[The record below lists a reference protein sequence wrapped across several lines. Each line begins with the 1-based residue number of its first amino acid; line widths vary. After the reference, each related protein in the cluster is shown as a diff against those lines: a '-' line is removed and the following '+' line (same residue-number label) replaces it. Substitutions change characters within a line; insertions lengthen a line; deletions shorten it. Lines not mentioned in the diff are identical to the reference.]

1 MLPSLGID
9 PAGVDREF
17 MVPLTRGL
25 GEDAE
30 DLEELGAYSVYG
42 LLVPEDGTLFNVGY
56 SVEVGGDVVD
66 LVASGLDIET
76 DGVAFIPEPGVLGVV
91 GIGLLG
97 FVGRRGGGRS
107 RGFGVGSV
115 VGARGWDAV

>member
-1 MLPSLGID
+1 MWLIWCEDLNGWLG
-9 PAGVDREF
+9 V
-17 MVPLTRGL
+17 VPLTRGL

-66 LVASGLDIET
+66 LV
-76 DGVAFIPEPGVLGVV
+76 
-91 GIGLLG
+91 
-97 FVGRRGGGRS
+97 
-107 RGFGVGSV
+107 
-115 VGARGWDAV
+115 